1 MRGRETAP
9 AYRRTRLTPAGGTGT
24 LGPGSRKGT
33 QLSTSDSTPPAEG
46 ANEPAEPTSP
56 PTPPTYT
63 PPPAYTAP
71 PAYSPPAT
79 PPYGA
84 QPPYGSPPEQ
94 PAYGQPAEQPS
105 GQPAEQ
111 PPAYGAP
118 AGQPGAYGQPAYA
131 QPAYG
136 QPAYGQPAYGQ
147 PAYGGAYG
155 YGEAKTNVLAL
166 VSMIASIA
174 GVTVLPVL
182 GSLAGAIMGH
192 IALRQIATTGEKGRG
207 MALTGVI
214 LGWVGLAL
222 LILVIVLIVLFA
234 LAASSQRLYY

>member
-1 MRGRETAP
+1 
-9 AYRRTRLTPAGGTGT
+9 
-24 LGPGSRKGT
+24 
-33 QLSTSDSTPPAEG
+33 LSTSDSTPPAEG

-84 QPPYGSPPEQ
+84 QP
-94 PAYGQPAEQPS
+94 
-105 GQPAEQ
+105 
-111 PPAYGAP
+111 
-118 AGQPGAYGQPAYA
+118 AYGQPAYG